1 MCGVASVQPVVNV
14 LAPIPQPSPAHLPPP
29 PVLPLHPSLSVP
41 TIGDTNSL
49 QQQTPQHHQQQQHH
63 QPHPPGPE
71 QNGILDWLRKL
82 RLHKYYPVF
91 KQLTMEEVQRDKMQ
105 PRDVFRRHYGSIID
119 IQTFVE
125 PLRFFMSVR

>member
-41 TIGDTNSL
+41 AIGDTNSL
-49 QQQTPQHHQQQQHH
+49 QQQTSQHHQQQH

-105 PRDVFRRHYGSIID
+105 PRGVFHRHYGSVTD
-119 IQTFVE
+119 SRTFVE
-125 PLRFFMSVR
+125 PLRFFHEC